1 MGTKHKSRFLVK
13 QRAFLKIYL
22 IYMAE
27 KEKLYGLQ
35 FQETIREEFMQF
47 GYRPNHSEIYKSL
60 HELIEEGIL
69 KRMKTLK
76 QGMKFQEV
84 IYYRIQDR
92 EKANL
97 YKKQL
102 KVELDR
108 CHNMLGK
115 AIADIYG

>member
-1 MGTKHKSRFLVK
+1 MGKHKSRFLIK

-27 KEKLYGLQ
+27 KERLYGLKYL
-35 FQETIREEFMQF
+35 ETIREEFKNF
-47 GYRPNHSEIYKSL
+47 GYKPNHSEIYKSL
-60 HELIEEGIL
+60 HELLQDGVLKRIKRVKEGINP
-69 KRMKTLK
+69 
-76 QGMKFQEV
+76 QEV
-84 IYYRIQDR
+84 VYYVIADQ

-108 CHNMLGK
+108 CYNMLGK
-115 AIADIYG
+115 AIADIYR